1 MDELERVRERQ
12 VRQLARGVLGQP
24 QRPTLDR
31 APETHLC
38 VGIGG
43 HFERMFS

>member
-12 VRQLARGVLGQP
+12 VRKLARRVLGQP
-24 QRPTLDR
+24 QRATLDR
-31 APETHLC
+31 APETHVC

-43 HFERMFS
+43 HVERMFS